1 MDYAAA
7 RQHMIDSQIK
17 TNKVTD
23 PSVIEALAALPREA
37 FVAEAN
43 RALADLR
50 TGRFEGAAVLVP

>member
-23 PSVIEALAALPREA
+23 PSVIEALASVPREA
-37 FVAEAN
+37 FVADAQKK
-43 RALADLR
+43 LAYIDLS
-50 TGRFEGAAVLVP
+50 LIHI